1 MGVARDLERRLEGLL
16 EGMFAK
22 MFRSGLQPIEV
33 GRRIV
38 REMEENRTVSVNN
51 RTFAPNEFRI
61 LLGAE
66 DYARFEPM
74 GPGLEREFSELVI
87 EAAKER
93 RWNLMGMP
101 RISFHEHERLGRGEF
116 RTEAM
121 LTADPGSAPKAPS
134 THEPSKEDPSAT
146 RAIQMNTAERL
157 GIRSGGATLVV
168 LGEKGDT
175 KDKISI
181 TNPPVTIGRLS
192 ANDVVLSDP
201 NVSRRH
207 AELRLAGGAWTIADL
222 GSTNGTLINGKL
234 TQEQP
239 LGHGDLLGF
248 GSSELRFELSED

>member
-1 MGVARDLERRLEGLL
+1 VGVARDLERRLEGLL

-51 RTFAPNEFRI
+51 RTYAPNEFRI
-61 LLGAE
+61 QLGAE

-74 GPGLEREFSELVI
+74 GPALEREFSELVI

-101 RISFHEHERLGRGEF
+101 RISFHEHETLRRGDF

-121 LTADPGSAPKAPS
+121 LTADPGSAPKAAS
-134 THEPSKEDPSAT
+134 THEPNAEDPSAT

-168 LGEKGDT
+168 LGQDGDA

-192 ANDVVLSDP
+192 ANDVVLADP

-207 AELRLAGGAWTIADL
+207 AELRLAEGAWTIADL
-222 GSTNGTLINGKL
+222 GSTNGTLVNGKL
-234 TQEQP
+234 TQELP
-239 LGHGDLLGF
+239 LDHGDLLRF